1 MDKIYTKETNEQFQY
16 FYMNYLLSILEGLRQ
31 RNDITE
37 EIFINARNNAYKK
50 YGNNDKNND

>member
-1 MDKIYTKETNEQFQY
+1 MDKIYTKETNEQFKY

-37 EIFINARNNAYKK
+37 DIFINARNNAYKK